1 MDHRTAAWSNLPY
14 RRKKL
19 FLSQGDRWRVGT
31 HLKASA
37 FFCAAICGLLMA
49 CRDGLPFL
57 LGGSDNAGTALD
69 AKAIEAGILP
79 DSKNSG
85 LAGRYETHPDNYLA
99 LIKLASIRTWMK
111 FMSR

>member
-1 MDHRTAAWSNLPY
+1 MAGWNPFESVCF
-14 RRKKL
+14 
-19 FLSQGDRWRVGT
+19 FLCS
-31 HLKASA
+31 HLLSVN
-37 FFCAAICGLLMA
+37 
-49 CRDGLPFL
+49 GLPRRIAIFA
-57 LGGSDNAGTALD
+57 GGSDNAGTALD